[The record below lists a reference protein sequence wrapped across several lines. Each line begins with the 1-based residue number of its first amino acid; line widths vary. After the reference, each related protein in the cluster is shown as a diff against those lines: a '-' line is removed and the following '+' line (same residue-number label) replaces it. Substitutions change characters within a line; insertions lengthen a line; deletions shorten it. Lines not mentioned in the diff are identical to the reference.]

1 VAAIAWHPQDVYAEG
16 LQINEGKTMDQAGF
30 ERQAAALL
38 EGLFDRIEAAFD
50 DLDVDYEAGILTVK
64 LPDGRT
70 FLLNKHAPNRE
81 IWLSSPVSGAWHFA
95 YDTAAAAWRSTRP
108 VSAGPD
114 DLMAMLRAE
123 LAALTGLDVDLM
135 D

>member
-1 VAAIAWHPQDVYAEG
+1 VIAWHPQDVYAEG
-16 LQINEGKTMDQAGF
+16 LQINEGKIMDQAGF

-50 DLDVDYEAGILTVK
+50 DLDVDYESGILTLK

-95 YDTAAAAWRSTRP
+95 YDPAALAWRSTRP

-114 DLMAMLRAE
+114 DLMAMLRGE
-123 LAALTGLDVDLM
+123 LAALTGLDVDLI

>member
-1 VAAIAWHPQDVYAEG
+1 M
-16 LQINEGKTMDQAGF
+16 MDQAGF

-50 DLDVDYEAGILTVK
+50 DLEVDYEAGILTVK

-70 FLLNKHAPNRE
+70 YLLNKHAPNRE

-95 YDTAAAAWRSTRP
+95 FDPAVSLWRSTRP
-108 VSAGPD
+108 VASGSD
-114 DLMAMLRAE
+114 DLLAMFRGE
-123 LAALTGLDVDLM
+123 LSALTGLDIDLA